1 MPKAKD
7 VAVLDIGSKKVS
19 VLVGEKTNKGV
30 FNIKGYG
37 SCYYSGFV
45 GGEWFNVSD
54 LRSAVTKSLAAAEME
69 SGLKIKKIYIGVPSE
84 FTAIV
89 CKEVILSHA
98 RASRISDADIAALFE
113 QGDTYANHSKYTT
126 VNCSAIY
133 YTLDDMTRRYV
144 EPRGMSAYKL
154 TGLLSYILCERK
166 FTALFED
173 IAHELKLK
181 EVEYVSA
188 IWAETMS
195 LFDAATR
202 NKPLVLADVGYI
214 SSSVAVVQGDGL
226 LNLSSFSLGGGHI
239 ESDIAMMFEVPFKVA
254 QEVKAKIDISLDY
267 ADDAYYEGGERGKYH
282 LSANDIN
289 EIAKARLDTIVE
301 FLKAGIAQ
309 SGIDTPPYCTV
320 FLTGG
325 GVTHVRGAKEYM
337 SAKLGK
343 TIEVVSPEVPKFNKP
358 QYSSTVALLD
368 IASGLNG
375 SSQTAISNIL
385 KKLISKLG
393 G

>member
-7 VAVLDIGSKKVS
+7 VAVLDIGSKKIA
-19 VLVGEKTNKGV
+19 VLIGEKTNKGI
-30 FNIKGYG
+30 FNIKGFG
-37 SCYYSGFV
+37 TCYYSGFV

-54 LRSAVTKSLAAAEME
+54 LKSAVQKALAAAEME
-69 SGLKIKKIYIGVPSE
+69 SGLKIKKLYIGVPSE

-89 CKEVILSHA
+89 CKEVVLSRA
-98 RASRISDADIAALFE
+98 RAARISDADITALYE

-126 VNCSAIY
+126 INYSAVY
-133 YTLDDMTRRYV
+133 YTLDDMTRRYI
-144 EPRGMSAYKL
+144 EPRGMTAYKL

-202 NKPLVLADVGYI
+202 NKPLLIADVGYI
-214 SSSVAVVQGDGL
+214 SSSVAVAQGDGL
-226 LNLSSFSLGGGHI
+226 LNLTSFSLGGGHI
-239 ESDIAMMFEVPFKVA
+239 ESDIAMMFDVPFSVA
-254 QEVKAKIDISLDY
+254 QEVKSKIDISLDY
-267 ADDAYYEGGERGKYH
+267 SDDAYYEGGEKGKYH

-289 EIAKARLDTIVE
+289 EVAKARLDTIVE
-301 FLKAGIAQ
+301 FINAGIAQ
-309 SGIDTPPYCTV
+309 SGIDTPPYATV
-320 FLTGG
+320 YLTGG
-325 GVTHVRGAKEYM
+325 GVTQVRGAKEYM
-337 SAKLGK
+337 SAKLAK
-343 TIEVVSPEVPKFNKP
+343 TIEIVSPDVPRFNKP
-358 QYSSTVALLD
+358 QYSSTVCLLD
-368 IASGLNG
+368 IASALNG
-375 SSQTAISNIL
+375 GNQTAIANIL